1 MKRRFPAN
9 LYRTVVTLSLAL
21 FCIAIS
27 SCQSVKHV
35 VVLRDAQES
44 FSAAS
49 DELNKVTLST
59 LAGNSRNSPL
69 DPSTEVTNP
78 KLVALSSAEIYDLG
92 ARFADVSNR
101 LAALNDKE
109 SAALQ
114 QDKLYGTSMTLQLA
128 AEWKASLLIQLA
140 GDVPAP
146 GSAGA
151 TGKLPEPPSFLDLR
165 ARLQAVK
172 RAVEADKTPL
182 FARDEAMLEA
192 MEPLLAYDNA
202 YVFGVRYARE
212 GRFEKPIPIAQRTAT
227 VKSVV
232 EPMAQAE
239 MELSNLKLA
248 KPAAHLTDYLLVSRF
263 IMLRTADKLIFAAS
277 VEPRDQEANLTWD
290 EQAAKEQFPILVER
304 LTKMR
309 SEFAAPNSAL
319 AKALSQQL
327 SSQEEWQRYLNVQ
340 LTAFWK

>member
-1 MKRRFPAN
+1 MKGRFSAN

-21 FCIAIS
+21 LCIAIS

-35 VVLRDAQES
+35 LVLRDAQES

-59 LAGNSRNSPL
+59 LAVDSRKSPV
-69 DPSTEVTNP
+69 DPSVEVTNP
-78 KLVALSSAEIYDLG
+78 KLLALSSTEIYDLG
-92 ARFADVSNR
+92 TRFADVSNR
-101 LAALNDKE
+101 LATLNE
-109 SAALQ
+109 NEQSALQ

-128 AEWKASLLIQLA
+128 AEWKASLLMQLA

-151 TGKLPEPPSFLDLR
+151 TGTLAEPPSFIDLR
-165 ARLQAVK
+165 ARAQAVK

-202 YVFGVRYARE
+202 YVFGVRYAKE
-212 GRFEKPIPIAQRTAT
+212 GRFEKSLPIGQRTAT

-239 MELSNLKLA
+239 MELANLKLA

-263 IMLRTADKLIFAAS
+263 IMLRTADKLVFAADL
-277 VEPRDQEANLTWD
+277 VKRDEEGNLVLD
-290 EQAAKEQFPILVER
+290 ETAAKEQFPILVAR
-304 LTKMR
+304 VTKMR
-309 SEFAAPNSAL
+309 SEFGAPNSAL
-319 AKALSQQL
+319 ARALGQQR

-340 LTAFWK
+340 LTVFWK